1 MRFPKNLVP
10 LKRFPPPPL
19 AERLPGNPVLPG
31 SRERSAERRQGNRR
45 RVRRPKRARASAAGA
60 GAWPRCGAG
69 GRAGPGCGRYT
80 VRSEGGRAQW
90 TPSLRAGGERRGGRE
105 GRPEGRGRPLRFS
118 ARTFG
123 PQKAECTPPSPECR
137 RGQLRPSPARL
148 RGPRTESRRT
158 ATERECARRP
168 GMGANAARG
177 RPGGGE
183 RPGDDRN
190 TYLII

>member
-80 VRSEGGRAQW
+80 VRSEGGGVRNGRRPFGRGGDDEAEEKAVRKGRGV
-90 TPSLRAGGERRGGRE
+90 PFVFRRGLSGRKRRNAPRPRRSAAVGSCGPLPHGFGGPGPKAGGPRRNGNAPDGRVWGRMRPGGGR
-105 GRPEGRGRPLRFS
+105 
-118 ARTFG
+118 
-123 PQKAECTPPSPECR
+123 
-137 RGQLRPSPARL
+137 
-148 RGPRTESRRT
+148 
-158 ATERECARRP
+158 
-168 GMGANAARG
+168 
-177 RPGGGE
+177 GGE

>member
-80 VRSEGGRAQW
+80 VRSEGGGVRNGHRPFGRGGDDEAEEKAVRKGGGV
-90 TPSLRAGGERRGGRE
+90 PFVFRRGLSGRKRRNAPRPRRSAAVGSCGPLPHGFGGPGPKAGGPRRNGNA
-105 GRPEGRGRPLRFS
+105 PDGRGW
-118 ARTFG
+118 G
-123 PQKAECTPPSPECR
+123 EC
-137 RGQLRPSPARL
+137 
-148 RGPRTESRRT
+148 
-158 ATERECARRP
+158 
-168 GMGANAARG
+168 G
-177 RPGGGE
+177 RGGE

>member
-90 TPSLRAGGERRGGRE
+90 TPSLRAGGGRRGGRE

-158 ATERECARRP
+158 ATERERARRP
-168 GMGANAARG
+168 GMGRM
-177 RPGGGE
+177 RPGGE

>member
-80 VRSEGGRAQW
+80 VRSEGGACAMDAV
-90 TPSLRAGGERRGGRE
+90 PSGGGGDDEAEEKAVRKGRGVPFVFRRGLSGRKRRNAPRPRRSAAVGSCGPLPHGFGGPGPKAGGPRRNGNA
-105 GRPEGRGRPLRFS
+105 PDGRGW
-118 ARTFG
+118 G
-123 PQKAECTPPSPECR
+123 EC
-137 RGQLRPSPARL
+137 
-148 RGPRTESRRT
+148 
-158 ATERECARRP
+158 
-168 GMGANAARG
+168 G
-177 RPGGGE
+177 RWGE

>member
-69 GRAGPGCGRYT
+69 GRAGPGCGRNT
-80 VRSEGGRAQW
+80 VRSEGGAMAAV
-90 TPSLRAGGERRGGRE
+90 PSGGGGMTRRKRRPSGRE
-105 GRPEGRGRPLRFS
+105 GASPSF
-118 ARTFG
+118 FG
-123 PQKAECTPPSPECR
+123 EDFRAAKGGMHPALAGVPPWAAAALS
-137 RGQLRPSPARL
+137 
-148 RGPRTESRRT
+148 RT
-158 ATERECARRP
+158 ASGAPDRKQADRDGTGTRP
-168 GMGANAARG
+168 TAGDGANAARG
-177 RPGGGE
+177 RRGGE